1 MPAGVALDAAAANS
15 KFSEHYSA
23 SGHDFQSSCRVH
35 AAGQRVVDF
44 GKRKSKAMAA
54 KKSKSKKSSKPKAR
68 ARKPSKMKK
77 TIAKVA
83 AKLKAAKNKKKAT
96 PKPSRQRS
104 QSVRAVPGELV
115 QYEQRERRASSGGQS
130 GDMQGIAAMAD
141 VDSESVEQ
149 LLEEG
154 QTFEA
159 EAVSG
164 VENAPDPDQAEVH
177 TREVPEDDVPE
188 EYLEKD

>member
-1 MPAGVALDAAAANS
+1 
-15 KFSEHYSA
+15 
-23 SGHDFQSSCRVH
+23 
-35 AAGQRVVDF
+35 
-44 GKRKSKAMAA
+44 MAP
-54 KKSKSKKSSKPKAR
+54 KKPKSKKSHKPKVQ
-68 ARKPSKMKK
+68 ARKSAKRKK
-77 TIAKVA
+77 SSVRAPVKR
-83 AKLKAAKNKKKAT
+83 KLATKKKQAT
-96 PKPSRQRS
+96 PKPAQRPRS
-104 QSVRAVPGELV
+104 QSVRPVPGELID
-115 QYEQRERRASSGGQS
+115 YEQRERRASSGGQS
-130 GDMQGIAAMAD
+130 GDMQGIAGMAD